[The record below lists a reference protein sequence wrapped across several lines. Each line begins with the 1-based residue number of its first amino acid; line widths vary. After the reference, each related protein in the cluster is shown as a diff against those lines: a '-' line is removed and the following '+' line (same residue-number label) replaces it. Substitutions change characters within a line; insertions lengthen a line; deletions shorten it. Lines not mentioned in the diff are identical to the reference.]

1 MGLIKYRD
9 INYGG
14 GGGSNVTPNPSETA
28 TANLEKIKIDS
39 TTYAIKDTN
48 AVHESDVGVAG
59 GVATLDNTGKV
70 PSSQLPTIPAAQVNS
85 DWDASSGVAE
95 ILNKP
100 ASLPASDVYAWAKE
114 STKPTYTASE
124 VGAVATTSVG
134 VASGVASLDSNGKV
148 PSAQLP
154 SFVDDVVEGYYD
166 GTTDR
171 FYEES
176 TFETVIPPVDGK
188 SWVDVATNKSYRWT
202 GSVYV
207 RVDEGVQLGETS
219 STAYR
224 GDRGKTAYDHS
235 QSDHSTVA
243 PAFTEASTRANI
255 ANGESFAILF
265 GKIKKFFSDLKAVAF
280 SGSYN
285 DLNDKPTIPVAT
297 STLSKTDNSHCP
309 TSQAVF
315 DLLEPIDETSYANLT
330 KAQKNNGKA
339 YFRYAAQN
347 IIRPIQDDGTAT
359 DLTNGNLP
367 TGQTIKSYLNSN
379 FGTVKV
385 VYFAKVITLP
395 DGQTTQQIVN
405 VSVAEAVPNGY
416 TLKGVLLL
424 AVGSYPLPY
433 ISNGNIGT
441 YVFGINISN
450 KTISIVNKVSAWNN
464 YEARFILFMSKN

>member
-48 AVHESDVGVAG
+48 AIHESDIGVAG
-59 GVATLDNTGKV
+59 GVAELDSNGKV

-85 DWDASSGVAE
+85 DWNASSGVAE

-100 ASLPASDVYAWAKE
+100 VSLPASDVYAWAKE

-124 VGAVATTSVG
+124 VGAVATTNVG
-134 VASGVASLDSNGKV
+134 VANGVASLDSNGKV

-166 GTTDR
+166 NTTDR

-188 SWVDVATNKSYRWT
+188 SWVDVTANKSYRWT

-235 QSDHSTVA
+235 QSDHSAVA
-243 PAFTEASTRANI
+243 PAFSEASTRANI
-255 ANGESFAILF
+255 LSGESFATLF

-285 DLNDKPTIPVAT
+285 DLSDKPTIPVAT

-330 KAQKNNGKA
+330 EAQKNNGKA

-379 FGTVKV
+379 LVPNTTRRLFLGSIAGTAADAKTILTNAFNAINVYDAVVTGNFGNAGSWLFIGYKYTGGQYGMLIATKYSTANAIYTLHVIDGTV
-385 VYFAKVITLP
+385 YASSIR
-395 DGQTTQQIVN
+395 
-405 VSVAEAVPNGY
+405 
-416 TLKGVLLL
+416 
-424 AVGSYPLPY
+424 
-433 ISNGNIGT
+433 GT
-441 YVFGINISN
+441 
-450 KTISIVNKVSAWNN
+450 A
-464 YEARFILFMSKN
+464 L